1 MKTINLLPKEE
12 KITDVKSIILNVVM
26 VIVIIILIA
35 LIALSAILFK
45 INDYISPQLYNY
57 QRANTQINNYIT
69 RLETYEK
76 FKEEVNSNRKL
87 VDYLQKEKIIW
98 SDVLYN
104 FSQEMPRNTYL
115 TYIEGDLKGYYSL
128 IYGEEKVDP
137 EKFGKVKFF
146 NITGYALEYADI
158 SKMVVHILNMDN
170 VSDVLIN
177 NISKDYVTD
186 SNIEVLSFNISV
198 YIDVEKY
205 LEELK
210 KKQEQEQPEEI
221 EEEAL
226 EQELGV

>member
-26 VIVIIILIA
+26 VIVIIILIV
-35 LIALSAILFK
+35 LIGISAILFK

-57 QRANTQINNYIT
+57 QRVNTQINNYIT
-69 RLETYEK
+69 RLETYEQ
-76 FKEEVNSNRKL
+76 FKSEVNSNKEL

-115 TYIEGDLKGYYSL
+115 TYIEGDLKGYYNL

-177 NISKDYVTD
+177 NISNDYITD

-198 YIDVEKY
+198 YIDVERF
-205 LEELK
+205 LEELRE
-210 KKQEQEQPEEI
+210 KQKETEEI
-221 EEEAL
+221 EKEEL
-226 EQELGV
+226 EQELGM